1 MTTTSSSSSIEIYLN
16 SKCIKLLRLPQRFKD
31 DYCGVFTSVFMN
43 KAESCN
49 QLLSRPPTNEGRDG
63 VFMTSPLE
71 GGTMS
76 CMQPWLA
83 WKDFARS
90 SGGGSVAF

>member
-1 MTTTSSSSSIEIYLN
+1 MYKVVAASSEVQRR
-16 SKCIKLLRLPQRFKD
+16 LLCLF
-31 DYCGVFTSVFMN
+31 GVFTSVFMN

-90 SGGGSVAF
+90 SGGGSIAF

>member
-1 MTTTSSSSSIEIYLN
+1 
-16 SKCIKLLRLPQRFKD
+16 
-31 DYCGVFTSVFMN
+31 MN

-90 SGGGSVAF
+90 SGGGVAF